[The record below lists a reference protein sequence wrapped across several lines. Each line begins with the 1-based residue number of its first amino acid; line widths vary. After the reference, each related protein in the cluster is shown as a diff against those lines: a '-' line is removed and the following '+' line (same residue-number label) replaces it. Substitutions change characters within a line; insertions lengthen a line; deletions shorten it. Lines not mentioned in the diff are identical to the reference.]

1 MNMQELIFALA
12 SQQLYVAFCGLL
24 ALGSCNTQGLLCGGT
39 FKWQELFCINILA
52 CQVHKKTVLA
62 KAQDMVRFI
71 FFQYG
76 HLL

>member
-1 MNMQELIFALA
+1 MNMEELIFASA
-12 SQQLYVAFCGLL
+12 SRQLYVAFCELL

-39 FKWQELFCINILA
+39 FKRQELFCINILA

-62 KAQDMVRFI
+62 KAQDIVKFI